1 MVFLFL
7 SPDVG
12 RQYDYDTDV
21 LTVDN
26 GFYAGEWGDVDSCP
40 SGSFAHGIRL
50 SVSTQERP
58 PPYRI
63 AAIVVC
69 IIK

>member
-12 RQYDYDTDV
+12 RQYNDIDV

-50 SVSTQERP
+50 SVSTQVPLTCSDRRLY
-58 PPYRI
+58 YRTTSQ
-63 AAIVVC
+63 
-69 IIK
+69 